1 MRLFISGMLLLSA
14 QYVNAASNC
23 DINAIVQHAWPDA
36 KPTAEGKLL
45 TQHNQVIDITGNSTQ
60 SAICRVWPAHPEL
73 TLAAIPLMAQQYSDY
88 DRIGD
93 LELLV
98 LDSTNLDVKQ
108 RLRLPERM
116 NDDAIQITGLALDTA
131 RWKVTPDQT
140 AFGLRVAR
148 TGSSRIN
155 PFSEDALSLFVI
167 ENNQLRAV
175 LNGIVLENSTGE
187 WDGNCVGT
195 FHDIK
200 RTLALA
206 PDSHNGYFDIR
217 VNEKN
222 VESTAYTDA
231 YEQCASKDKPGK
243 ASWVLRYDGKQ
254 YAIPKELSPLF

>member
-1 MRLFISGMLLLSA
+1 MRLSISGMLLLSA

-45 TQHNQVIDITGNSTQ
+45 TQHNQVIEITGNSPQ

-98 LDSTNLDVKQ
+98 LDSTSLDVKQ

-140 AFGLRVAR
+140 AFGLRVTR
-148 TGSSRIN
+148 TGSSRVN
-155 PFSEDALSLFVI
+155 PYSEDALSLFVI

-206 PDSHNGYFDIR
+206 PDSHNGYTDIR

-231 YEQCASKDKPGK
+231 NEQCASKDKPGK

>member
-1 MRLFISGMLLLSA
+1 
-14 QYVNAASNC
+14 
-23 DINAIVQHAWPDA
+23 
-36 KPTAEGKLL
+36 
-45 TQHNQVIDITGNSTQ
+45 
-60 SAICRVWPAHPEL
+60 
-73 TLAAIPLMAQQYSDY
+73 MAQQYSDY

-98 LDSTNLDVKQ
+98 LDSTSLDVKQ
-108 RLRLPERM
+108 RLHLPERM

-140 AFGLRVAR
+140 AFGLRVTR
-148 TGSSRIN
+148 TGSSRKS
-155 PFSEDALSLFVI
+155 FSEDALSLFVI

-187 WDGNCVGT
+187 WDGTVGT

-217 VNEKN
+217 VNEKTWN
-222 VESTAYTDA
+222 QRPIQTPTSSVH
-231 YEQCASKDKPGK
+231 QRINRGKPVGYCVMMANSMPSQRTVPVVLRGK
-243 ASWVLRYDGKQ
+243 AGDSITISCSSATLVFSVLFSPVAGKSIPVQPAQMASRYS
-254 YAIPKELSPLF
+254 A

>member
-1 MRLFISGMLLLSA
+1 
-14 QYVNAASNC
+14 
-23 DINAIVQHAWPDA
+23 
-36 KPTAEGKLL
+36 
-45 TQHNQVIDITGNSTQ
+45 
-60 SAICRVWPAHPEL
+60 
-73 TLAAIPLMAQQYSDY
+73 MAQQYSDY

-98 LDSTNLDVKQ
+98 LDSTSLDVKQ
-108 RLRLPERM
+108 RLHLPERM

-140 AFGLRVAR
+140 AFGLRVTR
-148 TGSSRIN
+148 TGSSRVN

-167 ENNQLRAV
+167 ENNQLRVV

-231 YEQCASKDKPGK
+231 NEQCASKDKPGK

>member
-1 MRLFISGMLLLSA
+1 
-14 QYVNAASNC
+14 
-23 DINAIVQHAWPDA
+23 
-36 KPTAEGKLL
+36 
-45 TQHNQVIDITGNSTQ
+45 
-60 SAICRVWPAHPEL
+60 
-73 TLAAIPLMAQQYSDY
+73 MAQQYSDY

-231 YEQCASKDKPGK
+231 NEQCASKDKPGK

>member
-1 MRLFISGMLLLSA
+1 M
-14 QYVNAASNC
+14 
-23 DINAIVQHAWPDA
+23 HW
-36 KPTAEGKLL
+36 
-45 TQHNQVIDITGNSTQ
+45 
-60 SAICRVWPAHPEL
+60 
-73 TLAAIPLMAQQYSDY
+73 MACS
-88 DRIGD
+88 
-93 LELLV
+93 V
-98 LDSTNLDVKQ
+98 SF
-108 RLRLPERM
+108 RLRLFFRPNSALPLTVNM
-116 NDDAIQITGLALDTA
+116 NKIGRIEAINPPDIIPRKNTIALHSNYRLW
-131 RWKVTPDQT
+131 RWILRAGKVTPDQT

-148 TGSSRIN
+148 TGSSRVN

-206 PDSHNGYFDIR
+206 PDSHNGYIDIR
-217 VNEKN
+217 VNGKN

-231 YEQCASKDKPGK
+231 NEQCASKDKPGK

-254 YAIPKELSPLF
+254 YAIPKRTVPVVLRSKAGEEIASLSPALLPHLSLASSSRQ